1 MTHAFTSSAFP
12 LRRRLLVGLATAA
25 AAFGLV
31 SAALPAAAQTYPDRP
46 IKLLVPAGVGT
57 VTDMIARLLAIHMG
71 KSMGQPLVV
80 ENEPAAG
87 GVPGTQRLVRAPKDG
102 YTIALLNNNHVVN
115 PSIYKDMPFDSIKD
129 IQPIS
134 FIASTPMILVAN
146 SALPAK
152 NVKELLALARAKP
165 GVLTYGSAGN
175 GTILHLAGVLF
186 TSEGKVNIR
195 HIPYKGVGPVMTD
208 VMSGQI
214 DTAFLGVASV
224 QQLIDSGKL
233 RAIAVT
239 TPYRSTMLPNVPT
252 FAEEGLTNYSLDG
265 WISLAGPAG
274 LPRPIIDKLNA
285 ELKAALALKEV
296 QEAMAKLDLR
306 VAPNTPEQAT
316 QFFVTELEKHSA
328 LAKKGMATLD

>member
-1 MTHAFTSSAFP
+1 MTHAFPISAM
-12 LRRRLLVGLATAA
+12 RRRLLAGLASAA
-25 AAFGLV
+25 AAFGL
-31 SAALPAAAQTYPDRP
+31 AAAARPAAAQTYPDKP
-46 IKLLVPAGVGT
+46 IKFIVPAGVGT
-57 VTDMIARLLAIHMG
+57 VSDMIARLLSIHMG

-80 ENEPAAG
+80 ENIPAAG
-87 GVPGTQRLVRAPKDG
+87 GVPGTHQLVRSAKDG
-102 YTIALLNNNHVVN
+102 YTIAIVNNNHVVN
-115 PSIYKDMPFDSIKD
+115 PSIYKDMPYDTLKD

-134 FIASTPMILVAN
+134 FIASTPMVLVAN
-146 SALPAK
+146 PARPAK
-152 NVKELLALARAKP
+152 NVKELLALARSKP

-186 TSEGKVNIR
+186 TSEGKVNIK
-195 HIPYKGVGPVMTD
+195 HIPYKGVAPAITD

-214 DTAFLGVASV
+214 DTAFMGVASV
-224 QQLIDSGKL
+224 QQLVDSGKL
-233 RAIAVT
+233 RAIGVT

-252 FAEEGLTNYSLDG
+252 FAEEGLTDYSLDG

-274 LPRPIIDKLNA
+274 LPKPIIDRLNA

-306 VAPNTPEQAT
+306 VAPNTPDQVAKFI
-316 QFFVTELEKHSA
+316 QVELEKHSS

>member
-1 MTHAFTSSAFP
+1 MTHAFPSST
-12 LRRRLLVGLATAA
+12 LRRRLLAGLANAA
-25 AAFGLV
+25 AAFGLAA
-31 SAALPAAAQTYPDRP
+31 AALPAAAQTYPDKT
-46 IKLLVPAGVGT
+46 IKILVLAGVGT
-57 VTDMIARLLAIHMG
+57 VTDMIARLLAVHMG
-71 KSMGQPLVV
+71 KAMGQAMVV
-80 ENEPAAG
+80 ENIPAAG
-87 GVPGTQRLVRAPKDG
+87 GVPGTLQLVRAAKDG
-102 YTIALLNNNHVVN
+102 YTIALLSNNHVVN
-115 PSIYKDMPFDSIKD
+115 PSIYKDMPYDAMKD

-134 FIASTPMILVAN
+134 FIASTPMVLVAN
-146 SALPAK
+146 PALPAK
-152 NVKELLALARAKP
+152 NTKELLALARSKP

-195 HIPYKGVGPVMTD
+195 HIPYKGVAPAITD

-233 RAIAVT
+233 RAIGVT
-239 TPYRSTMLPNVPT
+239 TPYRSAMLPNVPT

-265 WISLAGPAG
+265 WISMAGPAG
-274 LPRPIIDKLNA
+274 LPRPIVDKLNA

-296 QEAMAKLDLR
+296 QDAMAKLDLR
-306 VAPNTPEQAT
+306 VAPNTPEQVT
-316 QFFVTELEKHSA
+316 QFFQTELEKHTT